1 MDAIPAPSKVDFLD
15 VTDTQLIKSTTPTD
29 TKKPI
34 QNFVKV
40 GEEYWKQKDL
50 LSSYQKGLFFGRGD
64 ASNIYLS
71 EFIKKFRKLFE
82 DMVRE
87 ELKKNDHTFESF
99 KDDFKTLEFLF
110 NMIFTHINIKQID
123 LKDEKNIAILH
134 GFMNAYVDS
143 LNYSP

>member
-15 VTDTQLIKSTTPTD
+15 VTDTQLIKSTTPSD
-29 TKKPI
+29 TKKPL

-134 GFMNAYVDS
+134 GFINAYVDS
-143 LNYSP
+143 LNYTP